1 VSRRKKESEFTL
13 GDLLVV
19 AVGAGLGLTLGY
31 FAAERFGR
39 VNTRRVAL
47 ALERWKSRR
56 PAPPTAWS
64 DADAERLEAR
74 VLDTLRRDAVL
85 GRRAISVAVFERG
98 IVELSGSVT
107 HPNEVAL
114 AGDVVR
120 AVPGARTV
128 LNHLLVAGADAGVP
142 AGAGPGTPRAARG

>member
-1 VSRRKKESEFTL
+1 VSRRKKGSEFTI

-19 AVGAGLGLTLGY
+19 AVGAGFGLALGY

-39 VNTRRVAL
+39 VNTQRVAT

-56 PAPPTAWS
+56 ARAPESWTE
-64 DADAERLEAR
+64 ADEERLEAR
-74 VLDTLRRDAVL
+74 VLDTLRRDVVL
-85 GRRAISVAVFERG
+85 GRRAIRVGVFAGG

-114 AGDVVR
+114 AGGVVR
-120 AVPGARTV
+120 AVAGVRTV
-128 LNHLLVAGADAGVP
+128 LNHLLVAGTDAGVP
-142 AGAGPGTPRAARG
+142 GPSTPRAARG